1 MTHNAYRNSNSK
13 RAVPKK
19 ILPAT
24 NNNVVDDIFVSDD
37 SLSDDDHEEFQSVEN
52 SSLDSSINS
61 KLSKEESETQS
72 NCSLSENVY
81 TNLTVPEQSSDLPVE
96 NELNNDSNQFTRPQ
110 EALTSLM
117 KDVCDQSLSTIEKN
131 QKMLVDHSTS
141 TPGSSIIH
149 NPTIPGPNKFV
160 AHSRSGNQNK
170 PTRTY
175 LSSFLIKLVQELKD
189 CVVEDEFG
197 NM

>member
-1 MTHNAYRNSNSK
+1 MTHNAYRNSNSI

-24 NNNVVDDIFVSDD
+24 NNVVDDIFLSDD

-52 SSLDSSINS
+52 SSLDSLINS
-61 KLSKEESETQS
+61 KLSKEESGTQS
-72 NCSLSENVY
+72 NFSLSENVD
-81 TNLTVPEQSSDLPVE
+81 TNLIVPEQSSYLPVE
-96 NELNNDSNQFTRPQ
+96 NELSNNSNQFTRPQ
-110 EALTSLM
+110 EALISLM
-117 KDVCDQSLSTIEKN
+117 KEVCDQSLSSLEKN
-131 QKMLVDHSTS
+131 QKTLIDHSTS
-141 TPGSSIIH
+141 TPEGSSIIH
-149 NPTIPGPNKFV
+149 NPTIPVPNKFV
-160 AHSRSGNQNK
+160 AHSRTDNQNK
-170 PTRTY
+170 PSRTY

>member
-24 NNNVVDDIFVSDD
+24 NNVVDEIFVSDD

-81 TNLTVPEQSSDLPVE
+81 TNLIVPEQSSDLTVE
-96 NELNNDSNQFTRPQ
+96 NELNNDSNQFARPQ
-110 EALTSLM
+110 EALISLM
-117 KDVCDQSLSTIEKN
+117 KEVCDQSLSTIEKN
-131 QKMLVDHSTS
+131 QKTLVDHSTS

-149 NPTIPGPNKFV
+149 NPTIPVPNKFV